1 MKKLLFKLGIKLIGM
16 DNVYIRDSK
25 SGNRVVILSKDK
37 LSSELQIDLDNTFK
51 KEELVYDYEQ
61 MQKLDDRINKFL
73 NTHKGTVAEG
83 KCFLAADDFVL
94 GVDKEG
100 KIKPVVDCTTNK

>member
-1 MKKLLFKLGIKLIGM
+1 MLTGANNAYIKEFEI
-16 DNVYIRDSK
+16 DK
-25 SGNRVVILSKDK
+25 RVIILSDDP
-37 LSSELQIDLDNTFK
+37 LSVDLRRDLDNIFK
-51 KEELVYDYEQ
+51 KYDLIYQRSLEKDQ
-61 MQKLDDRINKFL
+61 TYAILEKML
-73 NTHKGTVAEG
+73 NEHKGTVAEG